1 MASLLWSDCALQ
13 ASQRIWTKSAWEKVD
28 HQDHECQAKVS
39 VLSQGEATITDI
51 QSEDGEVSV
60 VLGEITCIRPE
71 KVLQARVS
79 VGKLIQSCK

>member
-1 MASLLWSDCALQ
+1 MTSLLWSDCALQ
-13 ASQRIWTKSAWEKVD
+13 ASQQIWTKSAREKVD
-28 HQDHECQAKVS
+28 HQGHDCQAKVA

-60 VLGEITCIRPE
+60 ILGEITCIRPD
-71 KVLQARVS
+71 KVLKARVS